1 MKTKYT
7 LTLQDGTQKEIFLK
21 KRGKTYAAY
30 YNQKE
35 YSPVDNGTPVKF
47 NGIQKVVDSRVIFFD
62 IEGIKI
68 ITYFN
73 NWAAPKLT
81 VEQGV
86 KVKSNIMANNL
97 KLGLPLLIVFVVV
110 MIVILIITAK

>member
-7 LTLQDGTQKEIFLK
+7 LTLKDGSVKEIFLK

-30 YNQKE
+30 YNDKE
-35 YSPVDNGTPVKF
+35 YSPLDPGTPVQF
-47 NGIQKVVDSRVIFFD
+47 NGLHKIIDSRVIFFD

-68 ITYFN
+68 VTYFN
-73 NWAAPKLT
+73 NWAAPKLI

-86 KVKSNIMANNL
+86 KVKSSIMANNL
-97 KLGLPLLIVFVVV
+97 KLCLPLLIVFIVV
-110 MIVILIITAK
+110 MIVILIITSK